1 MEKKSIL
8 NKIAGLF
15 TTEVEETISFVDVK
29 TMDNKILRV
38 SDMAIEGTV
47 EEIQEDATL
56 IPVEDGDYVL
66 EDGVVISVAAGV
78 ITEISTPEE
87 EAADTEEE
95 MAPTEVAVEEM
106 EVAEETFEEEV
117 VESAEELE
125 FINSLKEMI
134 ADVKELKE
142 KFNSIEKENI
152 ELKEEVAKFSKAPS
166 VTETSTQ
173 VNFSTNKKENN
184 GLMYNLL
191 LNNKK
196 K

>member
-152 ELKEEVAKFSKAPS
+152 EIKEEVAKFSKAPS

-173 VNFSTNKKENN
+173 VNYSKNKKENN